1 MEMKKF
7 DTYQVASLIA
17 GFIAERRY
25 MYSFEQDA
33 CYRSIKENYDY
44 KDMTREQFDPIWEK
58 VVNAWKDK

>member
-1 MEMKKF
+1 MKKF

-17 GFIAERRY
+17 ELIAERSY
-25 MYSFEQDA
+25 MYDFEQDA

-58 VVNAWKDK
+58 IVGAWKDK